1 MRLFR
6 RKKKEKTAPTI
17 MDLNGEILEPG
28 DIVESKR
35 YELGDCEVI
44 LEGLQYFYVS
54 KDGSQK
60 ISYTRMIDAITGNQ
74 KVVKKVE

>member
-1 MRLFR
+1 
-6 RKKKEKTAPTI
+6 